1 MKWNLD
7 PAHSS
12 IEFSVRHMGFATV
25 RGRFKDF
32 EVDVESDDGTRLS
45 HVEAV
50 IDAGSID
57 TAETTRDGHLRS
69 ADFLD
74 VERFPELRFVSTSV
88 EAVGRGRFRVTGDL
102 SMRGALRPVSFEV
115 EVMEPIND
123 PFGKLRVAAEGSG
136 RLNRKDWGLTWNQ
149 VLEAG
154 ALLVS
159 EDVRFTLNVQAVAA
173 EMGIDAAQE
182 LPRAA

>member
-32 EVDVESDDGTRLS
+32 TLDVESTDGNRPS
-45 HVEAV
+45 RVEAV

-57 TAETTRDGHLRS
+57 TGVADRDGHLRS
-69 ADFLD
+69 ADFFD
-74 VERFPELRFVSTSV
+74 VERFPEIRFVSTSV
-88 EAVGRGRFRVTGDL
+88 EAAGRGRYRITGNL
-102 SMRGALRPVSFEV
+102 SMHGASHPVSFDV
-115 EVMEPIND
+115 DVQEPIND
-123 PFGKLRVAAEGSG
+123 LFGNVRAAAEGSG
-136 RLNRKDWGLTWNQ
+136 KLNRKDWGLTWNQ

-154 ALLVS
+154 AMLVG
-159 EDVRFTLNVQAVAA
+159 EDVRFTLDVQAIAA
-173 EMGIDAAQE
+173 DKANREAVVV
-182 LPRAA
+182 